1 MKSPEKLEE
10 RIAAR
15 WKKRI
20 VGSWKKRNRRLLQEE
35 KLTAAGD
42 GSLAARDE
50 LLKLCAFIFLFMI
63 EHHLKVFSF
72 LIMSSASNCCC
83 DSIFHVQINCL

>member
-15 WKKRI
+15 
-20 VGSWKKRNRRLLQEE
+20 WKKRNRRLLQEE

-42 GSLAARDE
+42 GGWPAAGDGE
-50 LLKLCAFIFLFMI
+50 VAVGDLFR
-63 EHHLKVFSF
+63 
-72 LIMSSASNCCC
+72 
-83 DSIFHVQINCL
+83 